1 MIRRAALSA
10 MSVLTA
16 LVLVAGCGGAG
27 SQTECGLDGCTITF
41 PRSGDVAVSVLGVEA
56 RLIGVQDG
64 TAELEVAGQKVTVP
78 VGGETQA
85 GSFTVGVER
94 VTDTE
99 VIVRVRA

>member
-1 MIRRAALSA
+1 VIRRAALSA

>member
-1 MIRRAALSA
+1 
-10 MSVLTA
+10 
-16 LVLVAGCGGAG
+16 
-27 SQTECGLDGCTITF
+27 
-41 PRSGDVAVSVLGVEA
+41 
-56 RLIGVQDG
+56 
-64 TAELEVAGQKVTVP
+64 VP

>member
-1 MIRRAALSA
+1 VIRRAALSA

-41 PRSGDVAVSVLGVEA
+41 PRSGDAAVSVLGVEA

-64 TAELEVAGQKVTVP
+64 TAELEVAGQTVTVP

-85 GSFTVGVER
+85 GAFTVGVER